1 MFKIQLN
8 LVYLFVD
15 VSMIVPKGSPD
26 FHLTRGAK
34 SQVQM

>member
-15 VSMIVPKGSPD
+15 VSMIVPKGSPA
-26 FHLTRGAK
+26 FHLRGAK
-34 SQVQM
+34 SQV